1 MWRSVREGV
10 SKGVS
15 DQANSARNAHHGR
28 AELGQSTGA
37 MTPAPLSRGGLI
49 SYGIG
54 GFGWAAASQVVG
66 IQLVY
71 FYIPPMGGGCVG
83 LDSNSSLASGNSSRT
98 SAQPIFPT
106 YITQTRFAVVLNA
119 IVILA
124 SLGRLWDAV
133 TDPWIAHF
141 SDRLRWKRG
150 RRIPVMALSAL
161 PAALFAALLFFPIV
175 PHESA
180 WNIVWLAATQA
191 LFYVALTG
199 YCTPYFALVP
209 EFGHTEKQRLHLAMA
224 GSVSFALG
232 SVFAGSAPTI
242 GGISGPGRAEAQL
255 QAGIAVVCALSALCM
270 FAPVAVID
278 ERRHCHEATVRSAAA
293 ACLAALSFGFTITHE
308 HTNSWLR

>member
-1 MWRSVREGV
+1 
-10 SKGVS
+10 
-15 DQANSARNAHHGR
+15 
-28 AELGQSTGA
+28 

-49 SYGIG
+49 SYGVG

-83 LDSNSSLASGNSSRT
+83 LGSNSSLASGNSSRT

-199 YCTPYFALVP
+199 YCTPYFALGLDP
-209 EFGHTEKQRLHLAMA
+209 FG
-224 GSVSFALG
+224 
-232 SVFAGSAPTI
+232 
-242 GGISGPGRAEAQL
+242 GG
-255 QAGIAVVCALSALCM
+255 V
-270 FAPVAVID
+270 
-278 ERRHCHEATVRSAAA
+278 
-293 ACLAALSFGFTITHE
+293 
-308 HTNSWLR
+308 

>member
-1 MWRSVREGV
+1 MSPV
-10 SKGVS
+10 
-15 DQANSARNAHHGR
+15 
-28 AELGQSTGA
+28 
-37 MTPAPLSRGGLI
+37 PLSRYGLI

-71 FYIPPMGGGCVG
+71 FYIPPMGGGCIG
-83 LDSNSSLASGNSSRT
+83 LGSNSSLASSNSSGA

-150 RRIPVMALSAL
+150 RRIPLMALSAL

-180 WNIVWLAATQA
+180 WNIVWLAATQV

-209 EFGHTEKQRLHLAMA
+209 EFGHTEVQRLHLAMA
-224 GSVSFALG
+224 GSVSFALA

-242 GGISGPGRAEAQL
+242 GGLFGLARAEVQL

-278 ERRHCHEATVRSAAA
+278 ERRHCDEPTVRNCNPLCGHAHAHGSAATH
-293 ACLAALSFGFTITHE
+293 SVVNTQTHKHTFTPANTHTQTPG
-308 HTNSWLR
+308 HSDTQILTSSLLTHHSCRPHL